1 MFVAIFLIPWI
12 LIGIGVL
19 FIAFSGGPGQAR
31 QAYLTRGSI
40 AFKITMVVIYLGVG
54 IAVPAIILSN
64 RQDAEGATNK
74 TRTVEA
80 SDQLQKGKTLFRSTC
95 ASCHTLAAVNA
106 RGVTGPDLDRI
117 GLNAG
122 SRQASETR
130 VLSAIKIGGTGQ
142 GRMPSGLL
150 QGQNAQQVAAYVASV
165 AGQ

>member
-1 MFVAIFLIPWI
+1 MYVALFLIPWI
-12 LIGIGVL
+12 LVGIGVL

-31 QAYLTRGSI
+31 QAYLTRGSV
-40 AFKITMVVIYLGVG
+40 AFKISMFVIYLGIG
-54 IAVPAIILSN
+54 IAVPALILAN
-64 RQDAEGATNK
+64 RQDAEGATGK

-80 SDQLQKGKTLFRSTC
+80 SGQVQKGKTLFRATC

-117 GLNAG
+117 GLNGG
-122 SRQASETR
+122 SKKAAETR

-142 GRMPSGLL
+142 KRMPSGLL
-150 QGQNAQQVAAYVASV
+150 QGENAQDVAAFVATV

>member
-1 MFVAIFLIPWI
+1 MYVAIFLIPWI

-165 AGQ
+165 AGR